1 MLRLSL
7 TLAAATMVGM
17 TGAAAT
23 SQAAGEVNLYSY
35 RQEFLVRP
43 FLEKFEADTG
53 IKVNVVYASDGI
65 LERLKAEGANSP
77 ADVVLTVDVARLK
90 AIADADLFQ
99 SVSSPALKKNI
110 PEQYVGDDGGWY
122 ALTLRSR
129 ILYASRERVPEGA
142 ITTYEDLADPKWK
155 GRICTR
161 SGKHVYNRSL
171 IASMIAAH
179 GEEKAEEWAKGVVAN
194 FARKPQGNDRAQ
206 VKAIHEG
213 QCDIAIGNTYYY
225 ALMKNNEKQP
235 EQKDWAA
242 SVRPVFP
249 NQDGRGA
256 HVNASGAGVLK
267 SAKNKDNAIK
277 LLEFLSSD
285 LAQEMYGEL
294 NHEYPVK
301 PGVPQSAEVRSWG
314 EVKFD
319 TLALSKISD
328 NAEPAARLADR
339 AGWQ

>member
-1 MLRLSL
+1 MLRRSL

-99 SVSSPALKKNI
+99 SVSSPVLKKNI
-110 PEQYVGDDGGWY
+110 PEQYVGNEGGWY

>member
-1 MLRLSL
+1 
-7 TLAAATMVGM
+7 MVGM

-90 AIADADLFQ
+90 AIADANLFQ
-99 SVSSPALKKNI
+99 PVSSPVLKKNI

-161 SGKHVYNRSL
+161 SGKHDYNRSL

-179 GEEKAEEWAKGVVAN
+179 GEEKAEEWAKAVVAN

-206 VKAIHEG
+206 VKAVHEG

-267 SAKNKDNAIK
+267 SAKNKENAIK

-285 LAQEMYGEL
+285 IAQEMYGEL

>member
-1 MLRLSL
+1 
-7 TLAAATMVGM
+7 MVGM

>member
-1 MLRLSL
+1 MLRRSL

-90 AIADADLFQ
+90 AIADANLFQ
-99 SVSSPALKKNI
+99 PVSSPVLKKNI

-161 SGKHVYNRSL
+161 SGKHDYNRSL

-179 GEEKAEEWAKGVVAN
+179 GEEKAEEWAKAVVAN

-206 VKAIHEG
+206 VKAVHEG

-267 SAKNKDNAIK
+267 SAKNKENAIK

-285 LAQEMYGEL
+285 IAQEMYGEL

>member
-1 MLRLSL
+1 MLRRSL

-90 AIADADLFQ
+90 AIADEGLFQ
-99 SVSSPALKKNI
+99 PVSSPVLEKNI
-110 PEQYVGDDGGWY
+110 PEQYVGNDNGWY

-142 ITTYEDLADPKWK
+142 VATYEDLADPKWK

-179 GEEKAEEWAKGVVAN
+179 GEEKAEEWAKAVVAN

-206 VKAIHEG
+206 VKAVHEG

-225 ALMKNNEKQP
+225 ALMKNNDKQP

-249 NQDGRGA
+249 NQGGRGA

-285 LAQEMYGEL
+285 TAQEMYGEL

-314 EVKFD
+314 DVKFD
-319 TLALSKISD
+319 TVALSEISD
-328 NAEPAARLADR
+328 NAAAAARLADR